1 MIFMG
6 ENGDVICFYGIFS
19 YTPVFFVQG
28 SLIQGKSPI
37 KFFGFG
43 LFVVFWTPLDT
54 DLDTFGLFGRF

>member
-1 MIFMG
+1 MSVDF
-6 ENGDVICFYGIFS
+6 VIPKLTLVTKKGIKNAICKGC
-19 YTPVFFVQG
+19 PRK
-28 SLIQGKSPI
+28 KSPI